1 MMSIKQ
7 AFELKNIKCEVIT
20 NYEFVLT
27 YNNVRYSLR
36 LANSLNQMFTMFNM
50 ETKEQICTRASFK
63 TICRLIKLGH
73 K

>member
-1 MMSIKQ
+1 MTIPK
-7 AFELKNIKCEVIT
+7 AFEAKNIKCEET
-20 NYEFVLT
+20 SNYEFVLT
-27 YNNVRYSLR
+27 YNNIRYSLR